1 MEILSLNV
9 NGEKLNRVNN
19 INGLMEECK
28 TELYCFQECKY
39 GLHKRDRINTVNYYN
54 GNFQKI
60 SKIYKNIWNRHFFWL
75 EYPENY
81 IAENEISLSSSKFIL
96 INVHL
101 AGFNSGKRYPLML
114 TLIERLEKDDL
125 KNKNVILLGDF
136 NAQNAD
142 NNDSKRL
149 IEGSKYLKKIRD
161 NGFEELFM
169 EDEKSPIATY
179 IDNCDNAFRYDH
191 VFVRLKED
199 SEIKVSIKDYFPN
212 SKVNKENWYSDHRG
226 IIIEII
232 EKDYSENKFIPQ
244 SK

>member
-1 MEILSLNV
+1 MESS
-9 NGEKLNRVNN
+9 
-19 INGLMEECK
+19 
-28 TELYCFQECKY
+28 F
-39 GLHKRDRINTVNYYN
+39 
-54 GNFQKI
+54 
-60 SKIYKNIWNRHFFWL
+60 FFWL

-169 EDEKSPIATY
+169 EDEKSPIAT
-179 IDNCDNAFRYDH
+179 
-191 VFVRLKED
+191 
-199 SEIKVSIKDYFPN
+199 
-212 SKVNKENWYSDHRG
+212 
-226 IIIEII
+226 
-232 EKDYSENKFIPQ
+232 
-244 SK
+244 